1 MYRLLIVDD
10 EPDICEN
17 VKYLLDWAGYGFTSI
32 MTATSFPDALS
43 KAVDLQP
50 HVALVDTRLGDRW
63 GYDLVAQLHATGMR
77 TVFCMISGYDD
88 SRYIRRA
95 MQASARDYLLKP
107 LDVGELRA
115 FVERTVVNDL
125 GGTLPERDVVKQ
137 ELDPVLMTE
146 YSSFSKI
153 TNKIIL
159 FTKEN
164 YRSPVSL
171 TTIADSFHMS
181 SKYIGRIFLR
191 DTGIKFS
198 EYLMSYRMLEARRL
212 ITNSQDK
219 ISVIADAV
227 GYSQLNNFYIHFKNY
242 FGVSPGALRNFDAP
256 PEAAETASP
265 SQAPLERTA
274 EPSVPA
280 PRGEGGGP
288 C

>member
-50 HVALVDTRLGDRW
+50 HVALVDIRLGDRW

-125 GGTLPERDVVKQ
+125 GGTLPERDVDRK
-137 ELDPVLMTE
+137 
-146 YSSFSKI
+146 
-153 TNKIIL
+153 
-159 FTKEN
+159 
-164 YRSPVSL
+164 
-171 TTIADSFHMS
+171 
-181 SKYIGRIFLR
+181 
-191 DTGIKFS
+191 
-198 EYLMSYRMLEARRL
+198 
-212 ITNSQDK
+212 
-219 ISVIADAV
+219 SVV
-227 GYSQLNNFYIHFKNY
+227 
-242 FGVSPGALRNFDAP
+242 
-256 PEAAETASP
+256 
-265 SQAPLERTA
+265 
-274 EPSVPA
+274 
-280 PRGEGGGP
+280 
-288 C
+288 